1 MSPGPARAALT
12 EFVLKV
18 HSRCDLACDHC
29 YVYEHA
35 DQSWRRRP
43 TWMTPEV
50 LRAAADRI
58 AEHATAHRLSSVS
71 VVLHGGEP
79 LLLGPERMRRTV
91 ADLRR
96 VIDPVTRLR
105 IGMQTNGVLLSE
117 RFCDLLAEYDV
128 AVGVSLDGARAAN
141 DLHRRF
147 RNGAS
152 SYDQVLRALALLR
165 RPAYRRLWSGLLCTV
180 DVRNDPVGVYESL
193 LAQEPPRIDFLLPH
207 ATWDAPP
214 WRPGT
219 GGTAYADWLRAV
231 YDRWRADG
239 RPVPVRLFDSLL
251 STARGGPSGTE
262 WLGLDPIDL
271 AVVETD
277 GEWEQADSLKTA
289 YDGAPATG
297 MTVFSHPVDD
307 VAASP
312 ELARRR
318 SGRAGLSGECRR
330 CAVVDQCGG
339 GLFAH
344 RYGAGHFDHPSVY
357 CADLKELVV
366 HVNEN
371 LPAPVPVRLDADLSD
386 GLVDR
391 VAASTGDGD
400 GDAIRQLVE
409 AQTAI
414 VRALLREVAGGL
426 PDGGLGADG
435 WAALTELDRRAP
447 GSVARVAAHPYV
459 RTWAVDCLAG
469 TGTGARH
476 GPGYLGAIA
485 AAVASDAGVPVRV
498 TVPVRAGR
506 LHLPTVGT
514 VLLPEV
520 GDGTAQVDVGPGSL
534 KVSAGDVTVA
544 VRTDAGEDTPRWQ
557 PTRTLVA
564 DDMTV
569 LLEDGDPH
577 RDCHRLPVGER
588 LDDAGATRWAATF
601 AAAWGIVTDE
611 VPGHAEELR
620 AGLRALVPLRRSGDG
635 VSEASTGRQAFGGV
649 AATETDAGSLAVLL
663 VHEFQ
668 HSKMN
673 ALLDICDLVD
683 RTRTTDIVVGW
694 RPDPRPV
701 EAVLH
706 GIYAHAAVA
715 DIWRIRAD
723 RQLDGAQAVYRRYR
737 DWTAEAIGAL
747 ETADALTPAGS
758 RLLRLVARSMAGWPS

>member
-1 MSPGPARAALT
+1 MFPGPARAALT

-43 TWMTPEV
+43 ARMTPEV
-50 LRAAADRI
+50 LRAAAGRI
-58 AEHATAHRLSSVS
+58 AEHATTHHLASVS
-71 VVLHGGEP
+71 VILHGGEP
-79 LLLGPERMRRTV
+79 LLLGPERMRRTL

-128 AVGVSLDGARAAN
+128 AVGVSLDGGRDAN

-152 SYDQVLRALALLR
+152 SHEQVLRALALLR

-214 WRPGT
+214 WRPET
-219 GGTAYADWLRAV
+219 GGTAYGGWLRAV

-251 STARGGPSGTE
+251 STAGGGPSGTE
-262 WLGLDPIDL
+262 WLGLDPVDL

-297 MTVFSHPVDD
+297 MTVFSHPADD

-312 ELARRR
+312 GLARRR

-330 CAVVDQCGG
+330 CPVVDQCGG

-344 RYGAGHFDHPSVY
+344 RYGVGHFDHPSVY
-357 CADLKELVV
+357 CADLKGLIV
-366 HVNEN
+366 HVNDNPPE
-371 LPAPVPVRLDADLSD
+371 PAPVRLDAGLPDDLIDRLAASA
-386 GLVDR
+386 GDR
-391 VAASTGDGD
+391 VA
-400 GDAIRQLVE
+400 IRRLVE

-414 VRALLREVAGGL
+414 VRALLRGVADGL
-426 PDGGLGADG
+426 PDGGAGADG

-459 RTWAVDCLAG
+459 RAWAVDCLAG

-476 GPGYLGAIA
+476 GPDYLGAIA
-485 AAVASDAGVPVRV
+485 AAAASDAGTPVRLA
-498 TVPVRAGR
+498 VPVRAGR

-520 GDGTAQVDVGPGSL
+520 GDDTAEVHVGPGSL
-534 KVSAGDVTVA
+534 RVTAGDVTVVVA
-544 VRTDAGEDTPRWQ
+544 TGAAGDSPRWQ
-557 PTRTLVA
+557 PARALVA
-564 DDMTV
+564 DDVTV

-577 RDCHRLPVGER
+577 RDCHRLPPGER
-588 LDDAGATRWAATF
+588 LDDAGAARWAATF
-601 AAAWGIVTDE
+601 EAAWGIITDE

-620 AGLRALVPLRRSGDG
+620 TGLRALVPLRRSGDG
-635 VSEASTGRQAFGGV
+635 VSEASTARQAFGGV

-683 RTRTTDIVVGW
+683 GTRPTGITVGW
-694 RPDPRPV
+694 RPDPRPA

-723 RQLDGAQAVYRRYR
+723 RRIDGAQAVYRRYR

-747 ETADALTPAGS
+747 ERADALTPAGS
-758 RLLRLVARSMAGWPS
+758 RLLRLVAHSMAQWPS